1 MAGYYKNLK
10 NCFAQIK
17 RTILESPEPVNYATL
32 EYVVL
37 ENYGYGKKI
46 LNNMLEKLINASV
59 IKVNKDGKFIKG
71 DLEK

>member
-1 MAGYYKNLK
+1 MARYYKEIRL
-10 NCFAQIK
+10 CFARI
-17 RTILESPEPVNYATL
+17 RLTILESPEPVSYSTL

-37 ENYGYGKKI
+37 ENFGFGKKI

-71 DLEK
+71 DVTK